1 MAGDQSITDQLVTD
15 PLLQGHMAQGEIQM
29 HVLLILMD
37 QETVGLNVFLL
48 DAPARRLTRNGN

>member
-1 MAGDQSITDQLVTD
+1 
-15 PLLQGHMAQGEIQM
+15 M

-37 QETVGLNVFLL
+37 QETVGLNVSLL

>member
-1 MAGDQSITDQLVTD
+1 
-15 PLLQGHMAQGEIQM
+15 M

>member
-1 MAGDQSITDQLVTD
+1 MAGDKSITDQLVTD
-15 PLLQGHMAQGEIQM
+15 PLLQGHMSQGEIQM

-37 QETVGLNVFLL
+37 QETVGLNVSLL